1 MCPSITGANLTVNT
15 LVQVALR
22 ILNSVGVS
30 KVTVAQD
37 GQQAVDEIR
46 RKGGADA
53 FAIVL
58 TDLQMPCKVLDN
70 CCLVSPFFS
79 SFATIVCQLS
89 SLQGYCHS
97 QGGIGL
103 ISDPRSL
110 WPKSAVKAV
119 AVTADAFEDTWEDCL
134 ASGFDGWLAKPFGI
148 ENMRHILEAVLL
160 SKVALE

>member
-1 MCPSITGANLTVNT
+1 MTVNT

-22 ILNSVGVS
+22 ILYSVGVS

-53 FAIVL
+53 FDIIL
-58 TDLQMPCKVLDN
+58 TNLQMSRKVLDK

-89 SLQGYCHS
+89 YCNNNYRD
-97 QGGIGL
+97 I
-103 ISDPRSL
+103 
-110 WPKSAVKAV
+110 
-119 AVTADAFEDTWEDCL
+119 
-134 ASGFDGWLAKPFGI
+134 
-148 ENMRHILEAVLL
+148 VLHRQ
-160 SKVALE
+160 A